1 VSAISREADENRQAG
16 PSGPAESSA
25 STVHRVRSVLAIRGF
40 RRLWGVTY
48 LLSLADWLSLM
59 ALTGLVTKLTSSYFA
74 QSFGFSA
81 VVLTQLAPGLVFAPL
96 GGLLADR
103 FDRRTVMVVVDLIR
117 CALFLSI
124 ALVGTLWWLLAAN
137 FLIGCSS
144 MMWIPAKD
152 SAVPNLLRRKDQVET
167 ATQLGL
173 VMTYG
178 ISVVSAAAL
187 YSFVTGLGT
196 NLHLYQSDSLGVAR
210 IIVIING
217 SIYLIAALVVAFR
230 IPELAG
236 RAHVAARRGKRD
248 KATEKASG
256 EPDKPS
262 MFTGLVQFLRTTP
275 LIRGLLLGMIGAFAA
290 GGAVIGTAHPYAKSV
305 GGGESTFGALFVAVF
320 VGLATG
326 MATSPRLARRM
337 SHNRLFGV
345 AIVVAGLGLVLV
357 ALSPHVWISLA
368 AAAIVGAGA
377 GVAFLTGITIIGSQ
391 VEDSIRGR
399 VNALYQAL
407 MKVVLFASVPLASLL
422 VVLVGKRGIV
432 LFGAPMQV
440 DGTRPVLLGAG
451 LLAVLAGFLA
461 YKQMGDRSTEPIM
474 ADLLSALRRRP
485 RRPVRGLLISVE
497 GNTREDTASQAHL
510 LVDWLATGPRTAHLA
525 GDPAVDESRL
535 LTALTNGNITG
546 VRAHALVAAAVRADV
561 VERTV
566 LPALAAGDLVVMERY
581 VDSPIAQVGAAG
593 QLEPAELE
601 GLADW
606 ATGWLR
612 PDLTVLLDRDP
623 ASLHDG
629 AGLTTTTTTTGG
641 GINSV
646 QHHWRV
652 QRLLT
657 EMAAADPDRY
667 VVVDAEGTPEDV
679 AARIRTAVA
688 PMLIAR
694 GVHPPGPTTEPG
706 PKPGS
711 ESQALVE
718 NG

>member
-1 VSAISREADENRQAG
+1 MSVISRAAQQNGQAG
-16 PSGPAESSA
+16 PGGPAETGA
-25 STVHRVRSVLAIRGF
+25 STAHRVRSVLAIRGV

-59 ALTGLVTKLTSSYFA
+59 ALTGLVTKLTNSYFA

-81 VVLTQLAPGLVFAPL
+81 VVLTQLAPGLLFAPV
-96 GGLLADR
+96 GGFLADR
-103 FDRRTVMVVVDLIR
+103 FDRRKVMIVIDLIR

-152 SAVPNLLRRKDQVET
+152 SAVPNLLKRKDQVET

-196 NLHLYQSDSLGVAR
+196 NLHLYQSDSLGSAR

-217 SIYLIAALVVAFR
+217 SIYLIAAAVVFFR

-236 RAHVAARRGKRD
+236 RGHVAVKPPKSEQA
-248 KATEKASG
+248 
-256 EPDKPS
+256 EPKPG
-262 MFTGLVQFLRTTP
+262 MFTGLWHFLRSTP
-275 LIRGLLLGMIGAFAA
+275 LIRGLLLGMLGAFAA

-326 MATSPRLARRM
+326 MATSPRLAQRM

-345 AIVVAGLGLVLV
+345 AIVVAGLGLVVV
-357 ALSPHVWISLA
+357 AISPHVWISLA
-368 AAAIVGAGA
+368 AAAVVGAGA

-407 MKVVLFASVPLASLL
+407 MKVVLFASVPVASIL
-422 VVLVGKRGIV
+422 VVLVGKRGLTI
-432 LFGAPMQV
+432 FGSPVQV

-451 LLAVLAGFLA
+451 LLAALAGFLA

-474 ADLLSALRRRP
+474 SDLIGALRRRP
-485 RRPVRGLLISVE
+485 RRVVRGLLISVE
-497 GNTREDTASQAHL
+497 GDSRQDTAVQARR
-510 LVDWLATGPRTAHLA
+510 LVAWLSAGPRPVHLA
-525 GDPAVDESRL
+525 GDPAADESRL
-535 LTALTNGNITG
+535 STALAGG
-546 VRAHALVAAAVRADV
+546 DLSGARAKALVAAAVRADV
-561 VERTV
+561 IERTV
-566 LPALAAGDLVVMERY
+566 LPALDAGELVVMERY
-581 VDSPIAQVGAAG
+581 VNSPLAEAVPPAQF
-593 QLEPAELE
+593 EPTELE
-601 GLADW
+601 GLARW
-606 ATGWLR
+606 AIGWLQ
-612 PDLTVLLDRDP
+612 PDVTVLLDRAP
-623 ASLHDG
+623 
-629 AGLTTTTTTTGG
+629 AGLGDRDG
-641 GINSV
+641 GIDSV
-646 QHHWRV
+646 RHYSRV

-667 VVVDAEGTPEDV
+667 VVVDADGTEDEV
-679 AARIRTAVA
+679 ADRIRLAVGST
-688 PMLIAR
+688 LIAR
-694 GVHPPGPTTEPG
+694 GMHPPADAVDPDL
-706 PKPGS
+706 
-711 ESQALVE
+711 LVE

>member
-1 VSAISREADENRQAG
+1 
-16 PSGPAESSA
+16 
-25 STVHRVRSVLAIRGF
+25 VHRVRSVLAIRGF

-48 LLSLADWLSLM
+48 LLSMADWLSLM
-59 ALTGLVTKLTSSYFA
+59 ALTGLVTKLTNSYFA

-81 VVLTQLAPGLVFAPL
+81 VVLTQLAPGLLFAPL

-103 FDRRTVMVVVDLIR
+103 FDRRKVMIVVDLIR

-196 NLHLYQSDSLGVAR
+196 NLHLYDSDDLGMAR

-236 RAHVAARRGKRD
+236 RGHVAARRD
-248 KATEKASG
+248 KSATPQAGSAAGPK
-256 EPDKPS
+256 
-262 MFTGLVQFLRTTP
+262 MFTGLFTFLRTTP

-290 GGAVIGTAHPYAKSV
+290 GGAVIGTAHPYAQSV

-326 MATSPRLARRM
+326 MAVSPRLARRM

-357 ALSPHVWISLA
+357 AVSPHVWISLFA
-368 AAAIVGAGA
+368 SAIVGAGA

-399 VNALYQAL
+399 VNALYQSL
-407 MKVVLFASVPLASLL
+407 MKVVLFATVPLASLL
-422 VVLVGKRGIV
+422 VVLVGKRGID

-451 LLAVLAGFLA
+451 LLAALAGLLA

-474 ADLLSALRRRP
+474 ADLVSALRRRP

-497 GNTREDTASQAHL
+497 GNTQEDTATQARR
-510 LVDWLATGPRTAHLA
+510 LVAWLTTGARDTHLA

-535 LTALTNGNITG
+535 LAALANGTITG

-566 LPALAAGDLVVMERY
+566 LPALEAGDLVVMERY
-581 VDSPIAQVGAAG
+581 VDSPVAHVGAAG

-623 ASLHDG
+623 ESLCG
-629 AGLTTTTTTTGG
+629 APGQARRG

-646 QHHWRV
+646 QYHWRV

-667 VVVDAEGTPEDV
+667 VVVDAEGTEDEVARRVRDAVTPMLTERGVQPPEDTQP
-679 AARIRTAVA
+679 AEDADSAQ
-688 PMLIAR
+688 
-694 GVHPPGPTTEPG
+694 E
-706 PKPGS
+706 
-711 ESQALVE
+711 LVE
-718 NG
+718 KNG